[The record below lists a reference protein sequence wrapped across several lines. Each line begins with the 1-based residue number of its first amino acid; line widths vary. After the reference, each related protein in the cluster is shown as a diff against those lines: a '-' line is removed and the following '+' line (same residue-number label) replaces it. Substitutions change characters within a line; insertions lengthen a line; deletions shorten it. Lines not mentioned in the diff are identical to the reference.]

1 MSDFTL
7 ECGLQLKNS
16 KKNRA
21 TVPLRPMFRWF
32 CERKGKVQLD
42 DRRWIFVVS
51 NPDPV

>member
-7 ECGLQLKNS
+7 ECGSQLKNS

-21 TVPLRPMFRWF
+21 TVPLRPMFRRL
-32 CERKGKVQLD
+32 CEKKGEVQLD
-42 DRRWIFVVS
+42 NRRWIFGVS

>member
-7 ECGLQLKNS
+7 ECGSQLKNS

-21 TVPLRPMFRWF
+21 TVPLRPMFRRL
-32 CERKGKVQLD
+32 CEKRVQLD
-42 DRRWIFVVS
+42 NRRRIFGVS